1 MKKQPMVSRRV
12 AIIMLRISYSQES
25 SQAVRDTIAD
35 ALRVLGDDEPLPGAA
50 REEA

>member
-35 ALRVLGDDEPLPGAA
+35 ALRALGDDEPLPGAA
-50 REEA
+50 P